1 MLKELFIAGAL
12 LLSAAPFLAH
22 ATNQDAWL
30 PFDKEYVFAAE
41 ILMRSEGLE
50 YWALPMPEDEK
61 GYAAATAMV
70 QHMQSILHR
79 VNPLVIPISLSGI
92 RYDYN
97 NGKSL
102 AKDDF
107 INKVENDLNTIG
119 SKKLAYVRCTGRYSG
134 RNVAFCVVTP
144 ESGRSLQQDLLSK
157 GYVTLSDNPRE
168 APRDIYP
175 HLKAA
180 ESEAQQDEIGI
191 WVPFYFM
198 MKGF

>member
-1 MLKELFIAGAL
+1 M
-12 LLSAAPFLAH
+12 
-22 ATNQDAWL
+22 
-30 PFDKEYVFAAE
+30 
-41 ILMRSEGLE
+41 
-50 YWALPMPEDEK
+50 
-61 GYAAATAMV
+61 
-70 QHMQSILHR
+70 
-79 VNPLVIPISLSGI
+79 
-92 RYDYN
+92 
-97 NGKSL
+97 
-102 AKDDF
+102 
-107 INKVENDLNTIG
+107 G

-157 GYVTLSDNPRE
+157 GYVTLSDNPKE

-198 MKGF
+198 MKGL